1 MAKKKKTRKK
11 ELRTHLVGMM
21 LIHLDAHALP
31 LAKHK
36 KLKSYLEKKMVP
48 VINYYTGLIK
58 RKKVK
63 AVINKIKGD

>member
-1 MAKKKKTRKK
+1 
-11 ELRTHLVGMM
+11 M

-48 VINYYTGLIK
+48 VINYYTCLIK